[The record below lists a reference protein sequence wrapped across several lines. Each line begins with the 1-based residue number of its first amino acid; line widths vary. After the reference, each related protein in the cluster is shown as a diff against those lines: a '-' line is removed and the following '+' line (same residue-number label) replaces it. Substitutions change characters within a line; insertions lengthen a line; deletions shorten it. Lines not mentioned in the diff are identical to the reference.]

1 MKYKIVDKFK
11 YDLELVKK
19 GMFHQDL
26 INYLQENMESVKEI
40 EVIDYQESSE
50 GFTRKVR
57 YLPKPVIKKIGP
69 KKIPPEAMEWV
80 EISTWN
86 EKENTLEFSNIPTHP
101 KVKKLFEN
109 YGKIELIP
117 GQNGVERVMTGAVN
131 VKVRF
136 FGKIAEKVIT
146 SKAKK
151 ILQEETK
158 VLSRFIEER
167 LTGKNEKK

>member
-1 MKYKIVDKFK
+1 MKYKIVDKFN
-11 YDLELVKK
+11 YELELVKK
-19 GMFHQDL
+19 AMFHQDL
-26 INYLQENMESVKEI
+26 ITYLQQNMESVREI
-40 EVIDYQESSE
+40 EVLDHKKNTQ
-50 GFTRKVR
+50 GFKRKVR
-57 YLPKPVIKKIGP
+57 YLPKPIIKKIGP

-86 EKENTLEFSNIPTHP
+86 EKENTLKFNNIPTHS
-101 KVKKLFEN
+101 KVKELFEN

-117 GQNGVERVMTGAVN
+117 GKNGVERVMTGAVN

-146 SKAKK
+146 AKAKK
-151 ILQEETK
+151 ILQEETE

-167 LTGKNEKK
+167 LTGKNEK